1 MPAGFDPTDPA
12 AYAGGVLN
20 SIDESIRGAE
30 DRGMRILL
38 SPSAPIPDWA
48 SASGASPVSDPDPA
62 AFEQLMIGLG
72 RRYDGSF
79 GCGLPICL
87 PTPLEPL
94 PTGPV
99 LEPIPRVEF
108 WSIWNEPNLDLFL
121 RPQFRR
127 GKPVVGSLYRS
138 LFLAARSGLQASG
151 HGGDTGPDR
160 RDLAQLW
167 AHLDGAARLHAAGAL
182 PRRSLPAP
190 ALLPA
195 ADGRRLG
202 PPSLRPARDA
212 VAHLLGA
219 GPRRSF
225 AQAG

>member
-1 MPAGFDPTDPA
+1 
-12 AYAGGVLN
+12 
-20 SIDESIRGAE
+20 
-30 DRGMRILL
+30 MRVLL

-151 HGGDTGPDR
+151 HGGDTVLIGETSPSS
-160 RDLAQLW
+160 
-167 AHLDGAARLHAAGAL
+167 GA
-182 PRRSLPAP
+182 PRRRRSTSC
-190 ALLPA
+190 
-195 ADGRRLG
+195 GRCSASTLA
-202 PPSLRPARDA
+202 S
-212 VAHLLGA
+212 GA
-219 GPRRSF
+219 GPPVSR
-225 AQAG
+225 